1 MRFLILVNST
11 KMCYTYDES
20 TNFVGDFINVHN
32 DIAGIFIGIE
42 KYIRAGV
49 TNLIADG
56 WEWITT
62 R

>member
-1 MRFLILVNST
+1 
-11 KMCYTYDES
+11 MCYTYDES
-20 TNFVGDFINVHN
+20 TNFAGDFINVHN

-42 KYIRAGV
+42 KYIRAGA